1 MINLNKLSNKI
12 NKYNFSQNLIALG
25 LTNNFTKETN
35 KFIFDN
41 LNIEKIK
48 YLYLT
53 GDGFSTLK
61 PFDKIKFKS
70 LKEFSMKGNQNKGYL
85 TDIKEINYLKE
96 KNNIEKIVLNQNKKI
111 ILKNLGI

>member
-1 MINLNKLSNKI
+1 MINLNKLSNII

-41 LNIEKIK
+41 LNIENIK

-61 PFDKIKFKS
+61 
-70 LKEFSMKGNQNKGYL
+70 
-85 TDIKEINYLKE
+85 
-96 KNNIEKIVLNQNKKI
+96 V
-111 ILKNLGI
+111 